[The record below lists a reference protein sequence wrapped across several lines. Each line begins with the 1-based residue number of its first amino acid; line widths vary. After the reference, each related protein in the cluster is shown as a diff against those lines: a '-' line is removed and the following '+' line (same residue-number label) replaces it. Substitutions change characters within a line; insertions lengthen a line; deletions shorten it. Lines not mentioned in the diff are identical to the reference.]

1 MKSIQ
6 VTFHFFKNGR
16 GGGGALFGVVSM
28 KFITPQARH
37 FSHMSIPRS
46 KRNFFITSPP
56 PKKFNLAFS
65 TFIGVNTIWKRYNL
79 ERKMMFTFTQIIV
92 AQGIKINRL
101 LYLPTKVAYKSLFC
115 STSDL

>member
-1 MKSIQ
+1 
-6 VTFHFFKNGR
+6 
-16 GGGGALFGVVSM
+16 M

-65 TFIGVNTIWKRYNL
+65 TFMGVNTIWKRYNL
-79 ERKMMFTFTQIIV
+79 ERKMMFTFTQIIM

-101 LYLPTKVAYKSLFC
+101 LYLPIKVAYKSLFC

>member
-1 MKSIQ
+1 
-6 VTFHFFKNGR
+6 
-16 GGGGALFGVVSM
+16 M

-37 FSHMSIPRS
+37 FSHKSIPRS
-46 KRNFFITSPP
+46 KRNFIASPP
-56 PKKFNLAFS
+56 LKKFHLAFS
-65 TFIGVNTIWKRYNL
+65 TFMLVDTIWKRYNL
-79 ERKMMFTFTQIIV
+79 KRKMMLTITQIIV